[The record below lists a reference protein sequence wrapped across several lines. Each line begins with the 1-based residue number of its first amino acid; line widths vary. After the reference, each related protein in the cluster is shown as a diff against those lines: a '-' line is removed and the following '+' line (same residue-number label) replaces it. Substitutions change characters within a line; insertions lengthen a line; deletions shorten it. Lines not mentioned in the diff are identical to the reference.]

1 MVSTFVDQSSQ
12 PIPAEAA
19 PDVVTGKVKGCSRC
33 KDPLYL
39 PEGRALFGV
48 WINVVNT
55 VEGKCRSI
63 EKSAWKRQ
71 IPGVHHC
78 EVCARHSIPRGPEQ
92 VARQIDTRNTIAE
105 PDKLRRCSPRAT
117 SNVENPS
124 GRRRKME

>member
-1 MVSTFVDQSSQ
+1 MGPTFVDQSRQ
-12 PIPAEAA
+12 PIPAATA
-19 PDVVTGKVKGCSRC
+19 PYVVTGKVKGCSRR
-33 KDPLYL
+33 KHPLYL
-39 PEGRALFGV
+39 FEGRALIGV

-55 VEGKCRSI
+55 VEGEYGCI

-71 IPGVHHC
+71 IRGVHHC
-78 EVCARHSIPRGPEQ
+78 EVRARHSIPRGPKQ